1 MDEMVTKNTTTNR
14 LFIQD
19 KKGWNNMKNP
29 NGWGSITKLSGN
41 RRKPWRVRKT
51 DGWKTYD
58 RLTKESL
65 SRIPDDCDP
74 FEILE
79 DGKLRFTNKQ
89 MYVNIG
95 YYATRQEAMTA
106 LAEFNKDPFDLNL
119 SSVTFAEI
127 YDRWSDI
134 HFETVSDSN
143 VKGYKAAYRLC
154 GKLEKMRMVDIKLDH
169 LQTVVDESGKN
180 TPTLRKLKILWGL
193 MWDYCVMHEILPQ
206 EKRDMVRYVDINK
219 AGNPNSYNRKPFT
232 KKEVKTVWKW
242 KDTNEYFKVVLMLIY
257 SGVRISE
264 LLDLKKENVNLE
276 EKWFDVTA
284 SKTQAG
290 IRKVPISDKILP
302 FFQEWMNKNDC
313 EYLLS
318 TPDAKH
324 FEYRNYYDSY
334 WTPLMQQMNMEH
346 TPHEARHTC
355 VSLLADAGVDER
367 MVKKIVGHKGQGV
380 TQTVYTHFE
389 IEALLDA
396 INKI

>member
-89 MYVNIG
+89 TYVNIG

-264 LLDLKKENVNLE
+264 LLDLKKENVNLK

-290 IRKVPISDKILP
+290 IRKVPISDKVLP

>member
-1 MDEMVTKNTTTNR
+1 
-14 LFIQD
+14 
-19 KKGWNNMKNP
+19 MKNP
-29 NGWGSITKLSGN
+29 NGFGNITKLSGN
-41 RRKPWRVRKT
+41 RRNPWRVRKT
-51 DGWKTYD
+51 NGWKYVDKATGQEVE
-58 RLTKESL
+58 LTEDTDL
-65 SRIPDDCDP
+65 STVKAVQQYI
-74 FEILE
+74 
-79 DGKLRFTNKQ
+79 
-89 MYVNIG
+89 NIG
-95 YYATRQEAMTA
+95 YYPTRQDAMIA

-119 SSVTFAEI
+119 ATITFAEV
-127 YDRWSDI
+127 YDKWSDV
-134 HFETVSDSN
+134 HFPKVSDSN

-154 GKLEKMRMVDIKLDH
+154 GKLDKMRMVDIKLDH
-169 LQTVVDESGKN
+169 LQKVVDASCKN

-219 AGNPNSYNRKPFT
+219 AGNPNAYNRTPFS

-276 EKWFDVTA
+276 EKWFDVIA
-284 SKTQAG
+284 SKTEAG
-290 IRKVPISDKILP
+290 IRKVPISEKVLP
-302 FFQEWMNKNDC
+302 FFQEWMDKNDC

-318 TPDAKH
+318 TPDGKH

-334 WTPLMQQMNMEH
+334 WMPLMEQMGMFH
-346 TPHEARHTC
+346 RPHDTRHTC